1 MGSKQLGI
9 WLFALMSGIVVG
21 LLVRGMHAA
30 GAHTVPLF
38 GTATDVETRQQLELL
53 RSEVQSLQQEK
64 NDLLRQLLSGEI
76 SADQI
81 REEMEAAK
89 NAAGLLPV
97 EGPGIRLTLGDSSA
111 ASSSP
116 LVERG
121 MVHDYDL
128 LFIINELRAAGA
140 EAISIGAG
148 RLEERITGN
157 TFVRCTGPTVVVNN
171 TRLTVPFVI
180 EAIGDPEVLE
190 QSLNMPGGVLEQL
203 RLYGLS
209 VKLEKTEK
217 LKLPGYTL
225 PLKHRFVGDA
235 AESSG
240 KVEREP
246 REEVSGPPKKQ
257 DAIEV
262 KRGGGK

>member
-1 MGSKQLGI
+1 
-9 WLFALMSGIVVG
+9 
-21 LLVRGMHAA
+21 VRGMQAA

-38 GTATDVETRQQLELL
+38 GTASDTETRQQLDML

-81 REEMEAAK
+81 RQEMETAK

-97 EGPGIRLTLGDSSA
+97 EGPGIRVTLGDSEA

-128 LFIINELRAAGA
+128 LFVINELRAAGA

-148 RLEERITGN
+148 RLEERITGS
-157 TFVRCTGPTVVVNN
+157 TYVRCTGPTVVVNN

-209 VKLEKTEK
+209 VKLEKSEK

-225 PLKHRFVGDA
+225 PLKYRFIDDAADSGGSSEPPPA
-235 AESSG
+235 AES
-240 KVEREP
+240 P
-246 REEVSGPPKKQ
+246 APLKQ
-257 DAIEV
+257 PDAIDV
-262 KRGGGK
+262 KHGGSK